1 MTRFVVRVLARSPL
15 QTAIRILVLA
25 ASAALLGAMVLFVG
39 HSLRTMTGSAVR
51 SVPLDWQ
58 GPVASATAAKHV
70 ARDVGLQES
79 TADEL
84 EHRRL
89 RQQPRSEVGLDGERL
104 QAAD

>member
-15 QTAIRILVLA
+15 QTTIRILVLA

-58 GPVASATAAKHV
+58 GRSRPRPPPSASPATSRASPA
-70 ARDVGLQES
+70 
-79 TADEL
+79 
-84 EHRRL
+84 
-89 RQQPRSEVGLDGERL
+89 
-104 QAAD
+104 